1 MSEREVMIIGLVV
14 KLDSCTHVKVV
25 QTMLAFFFAAIINT
39 GIGSAW
45 LILHIANNPKWA
57 NKIAEE
63 QKKVID
69 EYKCGEPGDGQGTF
83 PSY

>member
-1 MSEREVMIIGLVV
+1 
-14 KLDSCTHVKVV
+14 
-25 QTMLAFFFAAIINT
+25 MLGFFFAAIINT

-45 LILHIANNPKWA
+45 LLLHIANTPKWA

-69 EYKCGEPGDGQGTF
+69 QYKFGEPGEGKGEFIVLMCQC
-83 PSY
+83 